1 MLEFIQNLSLW
12 YNTDSKSRGHTVLWC
27 VAPRAHV
34 HIPLTLHYYTIKI
47 SASQAFGSTNMEQR
61 PQKLLD
67 QACTEL
73 RRSVRDAIR
82 LKHYSIRTG
91 EAYVG
96 WITRFILFHDKRHPN
111 EMGRTEIEAFLTHL
125 AVEQNVAAS
134 TQNQAF
140 SALLFLYRQVLHK
153 DLDGPI
159 DALRASKPRR
169 LPAVLTKEEARRVIE
184 SMSGVHQL
192 MAKLLYGSG
201 LRLIECVRLRVE
213 ACPECNEGT

>member
-1 MLEFIQNLSLW
+1 
-12 YNTDSKSRGHTVLWC
+12 
-27 VAPRAHV
+27 
-34 HIPLTLHYYTIKI
+34 
-47 SASQAFGSTNMEQR
+47 MEQH

-73 RRSVRDAIR
+73 CRSVRDAVR
-82 LKHYSIRTG
+82 LKHYSIRTE

-134 TQNQAF
+134 TPNQAF
-140 SALLFLYRQVLHK
+140 SALLFLYRQVLHQ

-169 LPAVLTKEEARRVIE
+169 LPTVLTKEEARRVIE
-184 SMSGVHQL
+184 CMSGVHQL

-201 LRLIECVRLRVE
+201 LRLMECVRLRVE
-213 ACPECNEGT
+213 ACPECNEGTWTLANT

>member
-1 MLEFIQNLSLW
+1 
-12 YNTDSKSRGHTVLWC
+12 
-27 VAPRAHV
+27 
-34 HIPLTLHYYTIKI
+34 
-47 SASQAFGSTNMEQR
+47 
-61 PQKLLD
+61 
-67 QACTEL
+67 
-73 RRSVRDAIR
+73 
-82 LKHYSIRTG
+82 
-91 EAYVG
+91 
-96 WITRFILFHDKRHPN
+96 
-111 EMGRTEIEAFLTHL
+111 MGRTEIEAFLTHL